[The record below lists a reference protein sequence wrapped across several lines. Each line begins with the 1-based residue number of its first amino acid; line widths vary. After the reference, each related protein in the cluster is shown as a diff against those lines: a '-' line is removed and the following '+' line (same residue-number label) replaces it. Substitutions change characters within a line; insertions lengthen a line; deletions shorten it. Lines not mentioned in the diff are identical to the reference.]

1 MLHESSRL
9 GNQTE
14 GKGPDPSA
22 ASQQVGTGQLSAGN
36 GTATRRRCA
45 LCGKH
50 YQVRDPRLLPFCSE
64 RCQQVDLG
72 NWLGEAYGLPWE
84 DPAGG
89 ESLPGADDD
98 E

>member
-1 MLHESSRL
+1 MLHESSRQ
-9 GNQTE
+9 GVETAVNVFGSPEAKRSSGVEEQ
-14 GKGPDPSA
+14 
-22 ASQQVGTGQLSAGN
+22 SAG
-36 GTATRRRCA
+36 GDAAKKRRCA

-50 YQVRDPRLLPFCSE
+50 YLVTDSRLAPFCSE

-89 ESLPGADDD
+89 ESLPGAADDD
-98 E
+98 